1 MSLAIQLHHVLHR
14 TQVIGI
20 IILSFNTSL
29 LKVKSISSIMQFD
42 LIHSLPPVLQ
52 TPPPTHIWK
61 HPIDN
66 DTLLNSILFATII
79 ENNVG

>member
-1 MSLAIQLHHVLHR
+1 
-14 TQVIGI
+14 
-20 IILSFNTSL
+20 
-29 LKVKSISSIMQFD
+29 MQFD